1 MAVKSKY
8 YLGNENLPTTE
19 AKYEYTAEHVSE
31 LKKCK
36 QNLLHFA
43 QNYFFI
49 INIDSGREVIALRK
63 YQKRIMRKMRDN
75 RFVIIMSSRQSGKT
89 TLMTIYALWMACF
102 NSDQKIVSDA
112 GVSINEIFELA
123 GEEKFRE
130 MEFQAITE
138 LASSNP
144 QIIATGGGAFCFP
157 QTARLLLTKTL
168 VVWLKAPPKTLLAR
182 IGSTKS
188 RPLLNN
194 DNPLAT
200 LVKLNKERATHYQ
213 KAQIEID
220 TDGLSTRK
228 AMMALLRALDTYLAR
243 H

>member
-1 MAVKSKY
+1 MVRLKNYSASSSIGLTTSRRYAVNMANFDRKTNPASSDITQ
-8 YLGNENLPTTE
+8 L
-19 AKYEYTAEHVSE
+19 AKTVVARLDRPLV
-31 LKKCK
+31 LVG
-36 QNLLHFA
+36 LM
-43 QNYFFI
+43 
-49 INIDSGREVIALRK
+49 G
-63 YQKRIMRKMRDN
+63 
-75 RFVIIMSSRQSGKT
+75 SGKSAVGKQT
-89 TLMTIYALWMACF
+89 AKKLGLNYTD
-102 NSDQKIVSDA
+102 SDQKIVSDA
-112 GVSINEIFELA
+112 GISITEIFELA
-123 GEEKFRE
+123 GETKFRE
-130 MEFQAITE
+130 MEFQVITK
-138 LASSNP
+138 LVLSKP

-168 VVWLKAPPKTLLAR
+168 VVWLKAAPETLLAR

-200 LVKLNKERATHYQ
+200 LVKLNKERARHYQ

-228 AMMALLRALDTYLAR
+228 AMIALLRALDTYLAK

>member
-1 MAVKSKY
+1 MSNIPRKTSSNS
-8 YLGNENLPTTE
+8 NEISQLANTIVARLDRP
-19 AKYEYTAEHVSE
+19 
-31 LKKCK
+31 L
-36 QNLLHFA
+36 
-43 QNYFFI
+43 
-49 INIDSGREVIALRK
+49 ALVGL
-63 YQKRIMRKMRDN
+63 MG
-75 RFVIIMSSRQSGKT
+75 SGKSAVGRRT
-89 TLMTIYALWMACF
+89 AKKLGLSFTD
-102 NSDQKIVSDA
+102 SDQKIVSDA
-112 GVSINEIFELA
+112 GISIDEIFELA
-123 GEEKFRE
+123 GEAKFRE
-130 MEFQAITE
+130 MEFQAITK
-138 LASSNP
+138 LALSKP

-168 VVWLKAPPKTLLAR
+168 VVWLKAPPETLLAR

-200 LVKLNKERATHYQ
+200 LAKLNKERARHYQ

>member
-1 MAVKSKY
+1 MA
-8 YLGNENLPTTE
+8 NLDRKTNPT
-19 AKYEYTAEHVSE
+19 
-31 LKKCK
+31 
-36 QNLLHFA
+36 
-43 QNYFFI
+43 
-49 INIDSGREVIALRK
+49 
-63 YQKRIMRKMRDN
+63 
-75 RFVIIMSSRQSGKT
+75 SSHITQLANTVVARLDRPLVLVGLMGSGKSAVGRRT
-89 TLMTIYALWMACF
+89 AKKLGLNYTD
-102 NSDQKIVSDA
+102 SDQKIVSDA
-112 GVSINEIFELA
+112 GISITEIFELA
-123 GEEKFRE
+123 GEAKFRE
-130 MEFQAITE
+130 MEFQAITQ
-138 LASSNP
+138 LALSKP

-168 VVWLKAPPKTLLAR
+168 VVWLKAPPETLLAR

-200 LVKLNKERATHYQ
+200 LAKLNKERARHYQ

-228 AMMALLRALDTYLAR
+228 AMMALIRALDTYLAK

>member
-1 MAVKSKY
+1 MFGLENYSASSSIGLTNIGRYAVTMA
-8 YLGNENLPTTE
+8 NLDIKTNPASNDITQLANTVL
-19 AKYEYTAEHVSE
+19 AR
-31 LKKCK
+31 LDRP
-36 QNLLHFA
+36 L
-43 QNYFFI
+43 
-49 INIDSGREVIALRK
+49 ALVGL
-63 YQKRIMRKMRDN
+63 MG
-75 RFVIIMSSRQSGKT
+75 SGKSAVGRRT
-89 TLMTIYALWMACF
+89 AKKLGLDFID
-102 NSDQKIVSDA
+102 SDQKIISDA
-112 GVSINEIFELA
+112 GISINEIFELA
-123 GEEKFRE
+123 GEAKFRE
-130 MEFQAITE
+130 MEFQAITQ
-138 LASSNP
+138 LVLSKP

-168 VVWLKAPPKTLLAR
+168 VVWLKAPPETLLAR

-200 LVKLNKERATHYQ
+200 LAKLNKERARHYQ

-228 AMMALLRALDTYLAR
+228 ATMALIRALDTYLAK

>member
-1 MAVKSKY
+1 MAR
-8 YLGNENLPTTE
+8 
-19 AKYEYTAEHVSE
+19 
-31 LKKCK
+31 LK
-36 QNLLHFA
+36 
-43 QNYFFI
+43 NYSAFSSI
-49 INIDSGREVIALRK
+49 GLT
-63 YQKRIMRKMRDN
+63 
-75 RFVIIMSSRQSGKT
+75 SSRRYAVNMGNFYRKTNPASSDITRLAKTVVARLDRPLVLVGLMGSGKSAVGKQT
-89 TLMTIYALWMACF
+89 AKKLGLNYTD
-102 NSDQKIVSDA
+102 SDQKIVSDA
-112 GVSINEIFELA
+112 GISITEIFELA
-123 GEEKFRE
+123 GEAKFRE
-130 MEFQAITE
+130 MEFQVITK
-138 LASSNP
+138 LILSKP

-168 VVWLKAPPKTLLAR
+168 VVWLKAAPETLLAR

-200 LVKLNKERATHYQ
+200 LAKLNKERARHYQ

-228 AMMALLRALDTYLAR
+228 AMIALLRALDTYLAK